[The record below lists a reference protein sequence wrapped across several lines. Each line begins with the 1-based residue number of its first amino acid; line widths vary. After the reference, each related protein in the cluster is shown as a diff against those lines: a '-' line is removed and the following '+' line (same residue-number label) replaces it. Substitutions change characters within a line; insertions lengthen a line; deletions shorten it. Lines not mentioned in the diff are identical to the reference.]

1 MQKLAD
7 DSSRKR
13 MWERLQIPYII
24 SNLSEKKEESAKY
37 ELPYCRK
44 NGKEIQR
51 GRMTFLRLD
60 DTAAGKLHHFIV
72 GFEVFHDMEQVLED
86 ERLHLEQYYEQM
98 KQSILENSNYI
109 EALLETAEA
118 LYTVNLTQDRLEQI
132 FHHRKKEERIFDF
145 QGELPCSYDGYC
157 RKIRQ
162 HITEDTL
169 ETYKIID
176 TSKSLLDRFY
186 AGEKQVTVEYQESNK
201 DGKEIW
207 IQKTVLMSQDTVY
220 DNEKEREHTVVR
232 GIIMFRNTSE
242 FHEKDQK
249 EKEQLQIAYEK
260 ADMESKTKTE
270 FMNRMS
276 HDLRTPIN
284 GILGM
289 IHVIRKSWNNQEKL
303 EDSVDKIEISTRHLM
318 DLVNDVLDMSK
329 LESGH
334 LTVHEEPFDL
344 EDLMKE
350 VAVLMQGQLEE
361 TGITHRKHRENMQHT
376 MLKGDALQL
385 QRIMMNLFGNA
396 VKYNKKNGTIDTYVT
411 EISCDGKNVLY
422 EFRIADSGIGM
433 SREYMEH
440 ELFQPFT
447 QEKADARTQYK
458 GTGLGMSIVKGLID
472 RMNGTISVRSTPGE
486 GSEFTFRLAFRLAEE
501 EMQQAAENKEDAKD
515 DLAGMRV
522 LLVEDNDINM
532 EIAEFYLTDA
542 GIIVEKAWNGKEA
555 VEKYEGTPKGYYS
568 AILMDI
574 MMPVMNGIEAARNIR
589 RKEKNGGK
597 EIPIIAMTAQSER
610 ESKESCSLAGM
621 NAYISKPV
629 DPENLIRILRMYQKR

>member
-1 MQKLAD
+1 
-7 DSSRKR
+7 
-13 MWERLQIPYII
+13 
-24 SNLSEKKEESAKY
+24 
-37 ELPYCRK
+37 
-44 NGKEIQR
+44 
-51 GRMTFLRLD
+51 MTFLRLD

-501 EMQQAAENKEDAKD
+501 ERQQAADNKEDAKD

>member
-1 MQKLAD
+1 
-7 DSSRKR
+7 

-472 RMNGTISVRSTPGE
+472 RMNGTISVRSTLGE